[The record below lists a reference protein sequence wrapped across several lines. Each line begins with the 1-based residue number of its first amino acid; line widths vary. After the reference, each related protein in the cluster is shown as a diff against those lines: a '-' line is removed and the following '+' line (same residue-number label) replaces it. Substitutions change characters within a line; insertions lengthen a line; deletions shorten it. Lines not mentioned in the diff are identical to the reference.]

1 LAPPLKLG
9 LNIVWMKP
17 ELQVRT
23 AQLAEQLGF
32 EGAWSGEHLAL
43 PKSDPDWWR
52 KYPTAVALG
61 ERATPGVVNFNP
73 DSAFLDPLIVLAAIA
88 GATKKIRLGV
98 GIYML
103 PLRDAV
109 LAARMVASLDV
120 LSRGRLD
127 LGVGLGWSQDEYRFT
142 GNDYSRRGRKMDETI
157 AALRACFEMEAPEF
171 HGEFYDFGP
180 MGFQPKPIQKPLPI
194 LIGGGT
200 AAAEQRAARLG
211 NGWHGPASSIPR
223 IKAALAAAGRGKE
236 PFQFSTITLGPAS
249 RAALEEMA
257 ELGVERAVVTPW
269 VGGKL
274 GEFGE
279 ESLRDLERYAKDIGL
294 I

>member
-1 LAPPLKLG
+1 LAALPKLG

-23 AQLAEQLGF
+23 AQLAEELGF

-43 PKSDPDWWR
+43 PKGDPDWWR

-61 ERATPGVVNFNP
+61 DKATPDVVNFNA

-88 GATKKIRLGV
+88 TATKKIRLGV

-120 LSRGRLD
+120 LSGGRLD
-127 LGVGLGWSQDEYRFT
+127 LGVGLGWSEHEYRFT
-142 GNDYSRRGRKMDETI
+142 GNDFAKRGRKMDETI
-157 AALRACFEMEAPEF
+157 RAMRECFEKDTPEF

-180 MGFQPKPIQKPLPI
+180 MGFEPKPVQARLPI

-200 AAAEQRAARLG
+200 PAAEKRAALLG
-211 NGWHGPASSIPR
+211 DGWHGSPDAIPR
-223 IKAALAAAGRGKE
+223 IKAHLAEAGRAE
-236 PFQFSTITLGPAS
+236 APFQFSSITLAGVS
-249 RAALEEMA
+249 REDLEAMA
-257 ELGVERAVVTPW
+257 ENGVHRAVVTPW
-269 VGGKL
+269 KGVKL
-274 GEFGE
+274 GEVGE
-279 ESLRDLERYAKDIGL
+279 EGLTQLERYAKEIGL
-294 I
+294 T